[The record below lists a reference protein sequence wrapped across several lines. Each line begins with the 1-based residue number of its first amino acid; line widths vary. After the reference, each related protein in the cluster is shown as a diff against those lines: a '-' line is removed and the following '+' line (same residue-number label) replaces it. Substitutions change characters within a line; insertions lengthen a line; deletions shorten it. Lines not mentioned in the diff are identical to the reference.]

1 MCGLTGV
8 NEELIGNS
16 RVVYIVDRCSEKSSE
31 DLQVGEDSLRGTK
44 RAEEEDK
51 VREVFPP
58 FPLTFICR
66 ESVYLYDIKNMDKDM
81 VLKI

>member
-31 DLQVGEDSLRGTK
+31 DLQVSEDSLRGTNG
-44 RAEEEDK
+44 AGGEDK
-51 VREVFPP
+51 FREVFP
-58 FPLTFICR
+58 
-66 ESVYLYDIKNMDKDM
+66 LYFNFLSAENLCIYMILRTWIKTWF
-81 VLKI
+81 